1 MKPICTFCHVDDHI
15 RINCPALKPRR
26 KACFICDKTDHLRAA
41 CPLAPWNA
49 NCKRARPVAS
59 TTSTPIRKEIDESP
73 PKTQPRVDMAASI
86 VTSSDETMDHETIY
100 DENIIIPQEILET
113 QEDMAD
119 ETPLS
124 SDESNHDIPNS
135 FLNDIGMCDNHM
147 AVLDE
152 ELPEGAPST
161 PLSPPS
167 QSSNTDTNRRTKRSA
182 SLSPSVRKSVSK
194 LRQQERQRHSTSSS
208 QELITRSGRVS
219 KPSGSLQHYLR
230 I

>member
-49 NCKRARPVAS
+49 NRKRARPVAS
-59 TTSTPIRKEIDESP
+59 TTSTPIRKEIDESL

-86 VTSSDETMDHETIY
+86 VASSDETMDHETIY
-100 DENIIIPQEILET
+100 DENVTIPQEILET
-113 QEDMAD
+113 QEDID
-119 ETPLS
+119 EETPLS
-124 SDESNHDIPNS
+124 SDESNHDIPDS
-135 FLNDIGMCDNHM
+135 LLNDIDMCDEHM

-152 ELPEGAPST
+152 ELPEGAFFT
-161 PLSPPS
+161 PL
-167 QSSNTDTNRRTKRSA
+167 SSNTDKDRRTKRSA
-182 SLSPSVRKSVSK
+182 SLSSSVRNSVSK

-208 QELITRSGRVS
+208 QELTTRSGRVS
-219 KPSGSLQHYLR
+219 KPSGSLQDYLR